1 MAAALATNDV
11 IYMDSYKNKK
21 EKIKDSG
28 EGKSSKVYPIKDPEK
43 FREFNNY
50 FLKQISNAYT
60 EYKKFVAARNYLL
73 ITIGNN
79 TAYRISDIVTLK
91 WKNILAKDGIRR
103 KEKKTH
109 KYRTI
114 FMNNQIEDA
123 INVYFDTVQKTI
135 DVDDFVF
142 TTCKCKSNNGHMTEA
157 NALSMIKKAAEGI
170 GLKENVGTHTL
181 RKNFVYWT
189 LATNKDNADTLYK
202 LMDLL
207 GHSSPKMTM
216 IYATIS
222 EEESKELFVD
232 IGETY
237 KKIITGCFDSLSKDK
252 ITISKKCIKA
262 LLKDAYDLGKGDA
275 GEEDYNIHQ
284 DNLSLLNEMLDTLI
298 I

>member
-1 MAAALATNDV
+1 MTAALATNDI

-21 EKIKDSG
+21 EKIKNDG
-28 EGKSSKVYPIKDPEK
+28 EGKSSKVYPIKNPIK

-50 FLKQISNAYT
+50 FLEQISNSYT
-60 EYKKFVAARNYLL
+60 EYQKFVAARNYLL

-91 WKNILAKDGIRR
+91 WKDILDDGVRR
-103 KEKKTH
+103 KEKKTQ

-114 FMNNQIEDA
+114 FLNDQINNA
-123 INVYFDTVQKTI
+123 IDVYFDTVEKEV

-142 TTCKCKSNNGHMTEA
+142 TTCKSSKHNKHMTEA
-157 NALSMIKKAAEGI
+157 NALAIVKKAAENIGI
-170 GLKENVGTHTL
+170 KENVGTHTL

-189 LATNKDNADTLYK
+189 LATNNDNANTLYK

-207 GHSSPKMTM
+207 GHSSPKMTL

-222 EEESKELFVD
+222 EEESKEIFVG

-275 GEEDYNIHQ
+275 DEEDYNIHQ